1 MRKFIY
7 VSLTSSFILLIIFL
21 GVLTIFGFETE
32 KFNNIISEKV
42 YQSNKNI
49 NIKLSTVKF
58 KLDIKEISLYL
69 ETENP
74 SINYQGI
81 IIPAKN
87 IKLYI
92 DFFSLIKSDAQI
104 KRINL
109 VSKEF
114 EIQELKKI
122 SKILKPSNLKSFL
135 RDKVQN
141 GKINTEIEIYFNEKN
156 LIDNFIT
163 RGSVKNLSVKIFK
176 NIILEKTSF
185 TFTADKTDVLIKKI
199 YSESSQIK
207 IRQGDVKVQLFLKL
221 I

>member
-122 SKILKPSNLKSFL
+122 SKILKPSNLKAFW
-135 RDKVQN
+135 
-141 GKINTEIEIYFNEKN
+141 EIK
-156 LIDNFIT
+156 
-163 RGSVKNLSVKIFK
+163 FK
-176 NIILEKTSF
+176 ME
-185 TFTADKTDVLIKKI
+185 
-199 YSESSQIK
+199 
-207 IRQGDVKVQLFLKL
+207 KL
-221 I
+221 IPK

>member
-7 VSLTSSFILLIIFL
+7 LSLTISLTLLIIFL
-21 GVLTIFGFETE
+21 VVLQTVGFETK
-32 KFNNIISEKV
+32 KFNNIISKKV
-42 YQSNKNI
+42 YQNNKNI

-74 SINYQGI
+74 SIDYQDI
-81 IIPAKN
+81 VIPVKN

-92 DFFSLIKSDAQI
+92 DFLSLIKSEAQI

-109 VSKEF
+109 VFKEF

-122 SKILKPSNLKSFL
+122 SKIFKPSNFKSFL

-141 GKINTEIEIYFNEKN
+141 GKINTEIEIYLNDRN
-156 LIDNFIT
+156 LLDNFIA
-163 RGSVKNLSVKIFK
+163 RGSVTNFSVKIYK
-176 NIILEKTSF
+176 NIVLKKTSF
-185 TFTADKTDVLIKKI
+185 TFTADKTDVLIKKN
-199 YSESSQIK
+199 
-207 IRQGDVKVQLFLKL
+207 F
-221 I
+221 

>member
-141 GKINTEIEIYFNEKN
+141 GKINTEI
-156 LIDNFIT
+156 
-163 RGSVKNLSVKIFK
+163 
-176 NIILEKTSF
+176 
-185 TFTADKTDVLIKKI
+185 
-199 YSESSQIK
+199 
-207 IRQGDVKVQLFLKL
+207 
-221 I
+221 